1 MDLTAFADEVG
12 VEGPVTIS
20 GLGTRGGPVAGVRCV
35 HAPSGIDWLQAD
47 EMTVCC
53 GAGTPIDELQSAL
66 AAVGQRVALPP
77 GGSVG
82 GALAVGHSGV
92 RRLGDGPVRDV
103 LLQARYVSSAGEV
116 VKAGGP
122 TVKNVSGFDLCRLL
136 VGSHGTIGFVGEV
149 ILRTRPIPP
158 MSRWFTIETDE
169 PMAVFGAVHR
179 PVSVLWDGR
188 IVHVL
193 LEGHPVDVDEQA
205 RRLGLVPSVGAP
217 ALPPGRRLVAPSQ
230 TLTEVAART
239 AGSVVAE
246 LGLGIL
252 HVPHDP
258 VGSLPAPV
266 SDPGVAA
273 IEVRVKARFDP
284 TGRLNPGR
292 TARG

>member
-12 VEGPVTIS
+12 VEGAVTIT
-20 GLGTRGGPVAGVRCV
+20 GLRTRGGAVPGVRCV
-35 HAPSGIDWLQAD
+35 HAPAGIDWLQAD

-53 GAGTPIDELQSAL
+53 GAGTPVDELQSAL

-82 GALAVGHSGV
+82 GALAVGRAGV
-92 RRLGDGPVRDV
+92 RRLGDGPVRDAV
-103 LLQARYVSSAGEV
+103 LQARYVSSAGDV

-136 VGSHGTIGFVGEV
+136 VGSHGTLGFVGEV
-149 ILRTRPIPP
+149 ILRTRPIAPV
-158 MSRWFTIETDE
+158 SRWFTIETGD
-169 PMAVFGAVHR
+169 PMAVFIALHR

-188 IVHVL
+188 TVHVL
-193 LEGHPVDVDEQA
+193 LEGHRLDVEEQA
-205 RRLGLVPSVGAP
+205 ARLGLAP
-217 ALPPGRRLVAPSQ
+217 AEDAPVVPPARRLVAPSQ
-230 TLTEVAART
+230 TLAEVAALT
-239 AGSVVAE
+239 PGDVVAE

-252 HVPHDP
+252 HVQADSSESH
-258 VGSLPAPV
+258 VAPV
-266 SDPGVAA
+266 PEPGVAS
-273 IEVRVKARFDP
+273 IEARVKAQFDP

>member
-66 AAVGQRVALPP
+66 AAVGQRVALPA
-77 GGSVG
+77 GGTVG
-82 GALAVGHSGV
+82 GALAVGHGDV
-92 RRLGDGPVRDV
+92 RRLGDGPVRDA

-158 MSRWFTIETDE
+158 VSRWFTIETDE
-169 PMAVFGAVHR
+169 PMTVFGAVHR

-193 LEGHPVDVDEQA
+193 LEGHPLDVDAQA
-205 RRLGLVPSVGAP
+205 RRLGLVPSEDAP
-217 ALPPGRRLVAPSQ
+217 VLPPGRRLVAPSQ
-230 TLTEVAART
+230 TLAEVAARP

-252 HVPHDP
+252 HVQPDP
-258 VGSLPAPV
+258 EGSRTVPA

-273 IEVRVKARFDP
+273 IEARVKAQFDP